1 MEAIETKFKS
11 LFTIYTKWISE
22 NPDTC
27 SDVEVFM
34 KYFTYFVAG
43 NIIIKMFMFNL

>member
-11 LFTIYTKWISE
+11 LFTIYKKWISE

-43 NIIIKMFMFNL
+43 MKNEFISLFNV